1 MHFTV
6 DPDGT
11 WYHGSD
17 RIFDPLAA
25 GSTITQWRELAC
37 AFSHKPKYL
46 FYTRKGK
53 IYHSGRKRGFLY
65 VVDEPVAIGRD
76 IHPHPR
82 TTMDQDVEYV
92 TDCPLR
98 VRMIQKI

>member
-11 WYHGSD
+11 WYYGFD
-17 RIFDPLAA
+17 QIFDTLAA
-25 GSTITQWRELAC
+25 GSSITQWRELAE

-65 VVDEPVAIGRD
+65 VVDEPVAIGQD

-92 TDCPLR
+92 TDRPLR